1 MYQPA
6 IDHRR
11 CGADRRVK
19 AVSLRFPERR
29 RGFAR
34 RQAGRGRLG
43 TAYGSMIAAYRAR
56 PHLLAAVL
64 VAIAALN
71 VADLLL
77 TLRALEL
84 GADELNPIMATLLDS
99 NLAVASAFKV
109 TMGIAVVTVIWLLRR
124 YRLIL
129 EASLFIL
136 AGFTLLATYGVVS
149 LVMAG

>member
-1 MYQPA
+1 MYQPV

-11 CGADRRVK
+11 ATDRRVK

-34 RQAGRGRLG
+34 RQAERGRLG
-43 TAYGSMIAAYRAR
+43 TAYGSMIAAYRSR
-56 PHLLAAVL
+56 PHLLAVVL

-77 TLRALEL
+77 TVRALDL
-84 GADELNPIMATLLDS
+84 GAAELNPIMAALFDS
-99 NLAVASAFKV
+99 NLALAATFKLA
-109 TMGIAVVTVIWLLRR
+109 MGAAVVAAIWLLRR

-136 AGFTLLATYGVVS
+136 AGFALLTTYSAVS
-149 LVMAG
+149 LVLAG